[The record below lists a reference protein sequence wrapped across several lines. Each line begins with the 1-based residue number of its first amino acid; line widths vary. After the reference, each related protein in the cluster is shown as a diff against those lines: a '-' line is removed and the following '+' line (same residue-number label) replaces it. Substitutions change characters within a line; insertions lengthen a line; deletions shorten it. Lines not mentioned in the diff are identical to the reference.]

1 MERSSR
7 KTWYR
12 KCIETGLSAEQRH
25 WATVAEGQLDK
36 NMCKG
41 VDVQNVEARGAGAK
55 KASSLGRCEG
65 VGPWTVCIVL

>member
-1 MERSSR
+1 MYRNLAVSR
-7 KTWYR
+7 A
-12 KCIETGLSAEQRH
+12 ETLGHSCRG
-25 WATVAEGQLDK
+25 TVRQEHV
-36 NMCKG
+36 CEG